1 MPRGFVHLHL
11 HSQYSILDGAIR
23 FEELFPA
30 LERMGMKAVALTDHG
45 NMFGAIEFY
54 VSAKEHGIKPIIG
67 CEVYVAPKSRFEKG
81 GEPYHLVL
89 LALNNQGYRNLC
101 HLVSLAYLEG
111 FYQKPRI
118 DHELLETY
126 QEGLVVLTSCLQ
138 GEIPQLLLKGDY
150 ERAKQK
156 AAYFKEVFGDRF
168 YLELQYN
175 GLDEQKKVNE
185 GLLKLS
191 KELNVKVV
199 ATNDCHYLN
208 REDAF
213 LHDVLLC
220 IQTGKVLSDPRR
232 LRFPTDQ
239 FYLRS
244 TEEMEAIFK
253 EVPEALSNTLDLAE
267 RVDLEL
273 ELGRYQMPSFE
284 APEGKGLEDYL
295 KELAEEGLRRRL
307 KKAKVQNEGAYWDRL
322 RKELEVITSMG
333 FSGYFLIVQDF
344 VNYAKQKGIPVGP
357 GRGSAAGSLVAYAL
371 GITDIDPLE
380 HGLLF
385 ERFLNPERISL
396 PDIDVDFCYERRDE
410 VIEYVKAKYGH
421 DKVAH
426 IITFGKM
433 QARAVVRDVG
443 RVLGLPYK
451 EVDLIAKLIPGGP
464 NTTLEEALALEPRLK
479 ELANKDETLR
489 KLLGIALRLE
499 GMVRHASTHAAGIVI
514 ANRPL
519 MDYLPLYKGKEEV
532 ITTQYAMKDV
542 ERIGLVKFDLLGLK
556 TLTMMEEVVRLVEE
570 RHRIKLDL
578 KALPLNDPE
587 TYKLLSEGDTTGVFQ
602 LESQGMRELLRK
614 IKPSRFSDLI
624 ALLALYRPGPLG
636 SGMVDEYVKRR
647 HQKEAVKY
655 LHPALEDILAET
667 YGVLVYQEQVMMAAS
682 ILADFTLG
690 EADIL
695 RKAMSKKDPEEMAR
709 LRDRFIGGALKKGI
723 PEEKA
728 SEIFELMAKFA
739 EYGFNKSHSAAY
751 ALIAYQTAYLK
762 AHFPHEFMA
771 ALLTSEMND
780 SDKVMRYV
788 MECKEKGIEVLP
800 PDVNKS
806 QWEFTVEEGDPPKIR
821 FGLGAVKNVGEAA
834 VRTILEVRKA
844 GPFRSLANFCIRVD
858 SRKVNRRA
866 LESLV
871 KAGAFDSLGER
882 AKLLLSLPKVLERSS
897 GNSKQP
903 TLFSCLE
910 TEGDAKAAVSL
921 PNELELLKAEKEVL
935 GFYLSGHPLKG
946 YEDLIKRKAQYEIR
960 TLEELDPGTEV
971 KLSGIVTGLREIRT
985 RKGERMAVVELEDL
999 TGRVEGVVFPDLFK
1013 EVHTLLLSEVP
1024 LLIEGIL
1031 EKDEEGRP
1039 KLRVNSIRPLLEGRE
1054 EKEGPKRIRIKVKVK
1069 GLSRKELE
1077 AMKALML
1084 ENRGPC
1090 EAYLHVFTG
1099 SKEVVIKLPDDL
1111 RLMPSEALINGLHSI
1126 LGPTACFVEVEGC

>member
-156 AAYFKEVFGDRF
+156 ATYFKEVFGDRF

>member
-81 GEPYHLVL
+81 GEPHHLVL

-1039 KLRVNSIRPLLEGRE
+1039 KLRVNSIRPLVEGRE

>member
-897 GNSKQP
+897 GNNKQP

-1039 KLRVNSIRPLLEGRE
+1039 KLRVNSIRPLVEGRE

>member
-81 GEPYHLVL
+81 GEPHHLVL

-156 AAYFKEVFGDRF
+156 ATYFKEVFGDRF

-1090 EAYLHVFTG
+1090 EAYLHVFTA

>member
-156 AAYFKEVFGDRF
+156 ATYFKEVFGDRF

-834 VRTILEVRKA
+834 VRTILEVRKD

-960 TLEELDPGTEV
+960 TLEGLDPGTEV

>member
-81 GEPYHLVL
+81 GEPHHLVL

-1039 KLRVNSIRPLLEGRE
+1039 KLRVNSIRPLVEGRE

-1090 EAYLHVFTG
+1090 EAYLHVFTA

>member
-1054 EKEGPKRIRIKVKVK
+1054 EREGPKRIRIKVKVK

>member
-156 AAYFKEVFGDRF
+156 ATYFKEVFGDRF

-960 TLEELDPGTEV
+960 TLEGLDPGTEV

>member
-156 AAYFKEVFGDRF
+156 ATYFKEVFGDRF

-1054 EKEGPKRIRIKVKVK
+1054 EREGPKRIRIKVKVK